1 MEALTV
7 GLLLW
12 AAYRIGWLRG
22 VRAGADRFREQ
33 EAERIINGG
42 AT

>member
-1 MEALTV
+1 MTALTV

-12 AAYRIGWLRG
+12 AAYRVGYLRG
-22 VRAGADRFREQ
+22 VHAGADKFRQE